1 MGKKI
6 VNNYHR
12 KIFDELIDAEIDKEL
27 IDNVFNISQKQL
39 ETLKNKIIDHH
50 TPDTVQDVYEEFL
63 KLKSND

>member
-12 KIFDELIDAEIDKEL
+12 KIFNELIDADINKEL

-39 ETLKNKIIDHH
+39 ETLKNKI
-50 TPDTVQDVYEEFL
+50 V
-63 KLKSND
+63 S